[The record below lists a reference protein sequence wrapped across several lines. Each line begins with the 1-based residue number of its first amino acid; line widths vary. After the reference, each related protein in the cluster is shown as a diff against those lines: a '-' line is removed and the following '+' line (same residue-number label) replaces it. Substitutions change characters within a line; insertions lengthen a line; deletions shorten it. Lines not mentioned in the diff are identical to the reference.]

1 MNLISVIVTT
11 YNWPAA
17 LKLCLDSLFVQNDQ
31 AFEIIIADDGST
43 SANQSLAQAYCAK
56 SPVPVHY
63 VHHDDHGF
71 RAGTIRNKAVASSQ
85 GEYLLFIDGDCVLR
99 PDFIARHRQLAESG
113 YFVPG
118 NRVLLSESFTQQ
130 AIEKQIPLYK
140 KPLSYFMSLRLQK
153 KINRISAFIQLPLG
167 FLREL
172 QPKKWQ
178 KAMTCNLALWKNDFL
193 RVNGFDELFE
203 GWGYED
209 SDLVIRLIHA
219 GIKRKEGRFAVPVLH
234 LWHAHNDKSKQ
245 DLNYQRL
252 LDRLEQ
258 QDFIVAAK
266 GVSQYLGR
274 DGQSVAVNGIIN
286 L

>member
-17 LKLCLDSLFVQNDQ
+17 LKLCLDGLFAQQDQ

-56 SPVPVHY
+56 SPVPIRY
-63 VHHDDHGF
+63 VHHDDQGF

-85 GEYLLFIDGDCVLR
+85 GEYLLFIDGDCVCR
-99 PDFIARHRQLAESG
+99 PDFIARHRQLIESG
-113 YFVPG
+113 RFVPG
-118 NRVLLSESFTQQ
+118 NRVLLGESFTQEV
-130 AIEKQIPLYK
+130 IEKQIPLHQ
-140 KPLSYFMSLRLQK
+140 KPLSYFISLWLQN

-209 SDLVIRLIHA
+209 SDLVIRLIRS
-219 GIKRKEGRFAVPVLH
+219 GVKRKEGRFAVPVLH
-234 LWHAHNDKSKQ
+234 LWHPHNDKSKQ

-252 LDRLEQ
+252 MDRLVQ
-258 QDFIVAAK
+258 QDFVVAIK
-266 GVSQYLGR
+266 GVSQYPCRSGR
-274 DGQSVAVNGIIN
+274 SVAFNEIKK